1 MQINLWSKIVCISWK
16 ENSNNKKK
24 EYYKERTKVN
34 ANINNIVKT
43 EKEKKGIWI
52 WIWMKRNRSKKKYV
66 YKKIRKRDERK
77 NQSDWKGKWRNGEKE
92 ILPIRRLI
100 SLPFWW
106 FSPAPFPRCDRCVHI
121 LHRALRGHLRVMF
134 HSGLP
139 QTWTRSP
146 QNALSLQ
153 HTLNAHTH
161 LHDVREAVWWWLW

>member
-77 NQSDWKGKWRNGEKE
+77 NQSDWKGKWRNGGKRYFPFATWFP
-92 ILPIRRLI
+92 ILMILSSTFSTVWSVCAHSAQSSART
-100 SLPFWW
+100 SASNVPFGT
-106 FSPAPFPRCDRCVHI
+106 S
-121 LHRALRGHLRVMF
+121 
-134 HSGLP
+134 
-139 QTWTRSP
+139 T
-146 QNALSLQ
+146 
-153 HTLNAHTH
+153 
-161 LHDVREAVWWWLW
+161 DVDS